1 MAKKTETKPR
11 KEYLSPLTA
20 DADANADKKD
30 KKTEHK
36 KSRQVQNSQKRAR
49 KDEQE
54 DLEEQRLTALLFGSG
69 APNLQEELG
78 SIAQVDDNTIT
89 KSHDRDD
96 DDDDDKESG
105 FVIDKTGEDVELDDE
120 EMQAKSDDENDD
132 SDESLNDGEKDDD
145 EAPAWVDQD
154 DNELSVD
161 IVGTS
166 NRLKKLR
173 KSRDEVA
180 AKALDGDE
188 FERRLRKR
196 YEETTQ
202 ATARTDWARLEPA
215 KKRTAIRDEDDEEDE
230 AALLASTSAPLL
242 ATSQHRLPPNILNI
256 MRCPDANQAD
266 PNKAAVQ
273 AVHFHPGSNPDQ
285 PLLLTAGL
293 DKTLRF
299 FSVGAEK
306 SEKIHGIHCKSF
318 RNGWFS

>member
-1 MAKKTETKPR
+1 MSKKAEAKPR

-20 DADANADKKD
+20 EADADKKD
-30 KKTEHK
+30 KKTEK
-36 KSRQVQNSQKRAR
+36 TKSRQTQNSQKRAR

-69 APNLQEELG
+69 APNRHEE
-78 SIAQVDDNTIT
+78 SVDNAIT
-89 KSHDRDD
+89 KSQVSDD
-96 DDDDDKESG
+96 DDEEDKELG

-132 SDESLNDGEKDDD
+132 SDESLNEGEKDEDD
-145 EAPAWVDQD
+145 APAWVDQD

-180 AKALDGDE
+180 AKALDGEE

-215 KKRTAIRDEDDEEDE
+215 KKRPAIRDEDDEDDE

-306 SEKIHGIHCKSF
+306 SEKIHGIHCKSS
-318 RNGWFS
+318 RKCLV

>member
-1 MAKKTETKPR
+1 MAKKMSKKAEAKPR

-20 DADANADKKD
+20 EADADKKD
-30 KKTEHK
+30 KKTEK
-36 KSRQVQNSQKRAR
+36 TKSRQTQNSQKRAR

-69 APNLQEELG
+69 APNRHEE
-78 SIAQVDDNTIT
+78 SVDNAIT
-89 KSHDRDD
+89 KSQVSDD
-96 DDDDDKESG
+96 DDEEDKELG

-132 SDESLNDGEKDDD
+132 SDESLNEGEKDEDD
-145 EAPAWVDQD
+145 APAWVDQD

-180 AKALDGDE
+180 AKALDGEE

-215 KKRTAIRDEDDEEDE
+215 KKRPAIRDEDDEDDE

-306 SEKIHGIHCKSF
+306 SEKIHGIHCKSS
-318 RNGWFS
+318 RKCLV

>member
-1 MAKKTETKPR
+1 MASKMSKKAETKPR
-11 KEYLSPLTA
+11 KEFLSPLAA
-20 DADANADKKD
+20 DAGADKKD
-30 KKTEHK
+30 KKTK
-36 KSRQVQNSQKRAR
+36 ARQVQNSQKRAR

-54 DLEEQRLTALLFGSG
+54 DLEEQRLTALLFGTG
-69 APNLQEELG
+69 APNLHEE
-78 SIAQVDDNTIT
+78 SIAQVAHNATT
-89 KSHDRDD
+89 KSHDSDD
-96 DDDDDKESG
+96 DDDDEDKELG

-132 SDESLNDGEKDDD
+132 SDESANEGEKDDD
-145 EAPAWVDQD
+145 DDAPAWVDQD

-180 AKALDGDE
+180 AKALDGEE

-196 YEETTQ
+196 YEDTTQ

-215 KKRTAIRDEDDEEDE
+215 KKRATIRDEDNE

-318 RNGWFS
+318 RRWSV

>member
-1 MAKKTETKPR
+1 MSKKAETKPR

-20 DADANADKKD
+20 DADADKKD
-30 KKTEHK
+30 KKTERTK
-36 KSRQVQNSQKRAR
+36 ARQAQNSQKRAR

-54 DLEEQRLTALLFGSG
+54 DLEEQRLTALLFGGG
-69 APNLQEELG
+69 APNLHEE
-78 SIAQVDDNTIT
+78 SIAQVADNAIT
-89 KSHDRDD
+89 KSHDSDD
-96 DDDDDKESG
+96 DDDEDKEMG
-105 FVIDKTGEDVELDDE
+105 FVIDKTGEDVEVDDE

-132 SDESLNDGEKDDD
+132 SDESLNEGEKDDD
-145 EAPAWVDQD
+145 DAPAWVDQD

-180 AKALDGDE
+180 AKALDGEE

-202 ATARTDWARLEPA
+202 TTARTDWARLEPA
-215 KKRTAIRDEDDEEDE
+215 KKRAAIRDEDDEDDE

-318 RNGWFS
+318 RK